1 MRIAKKRRGSP
12 IPSETAEPLSYLCI
26 ILVMKATIINPL
38 LHPSPG
44 GRALKATCPICKIAF
59 ELPDDVVDGE
69 IVEHDCGVTLE
80 VKLVNGEV
88 VLKPLEGVYED
99 WGE

>member
-1 MRIAKKRRGSP
+1 M
-12 IPSETAEPLSYLCI
+12 
-26 ILVMKATIINPL
+26 
-38 LHPSPG
+38 
-44 GRALKATCPICKIAF
+44 KATCPICKITF